1 MLCAAEIHFF
11 GWSVPFSS
19 STVDEIIPFRAS
31 STGAPRRARGALL
44 LARSPC
50 RVRVAARGADEGG
63 DEVRAQVPGGHR
75 GDAPARGRP
84 GARPTEAR
92 RMFHA
97 ARPRL
102 SAGRRNPPPPASPRA
117 ARDAPRLLPGHL
129 TPSSRPP
136 RPPPPPHLKVPPLSS
151 RADRPH
157 VTLPPPP
164 PRASVPVL
172 QDAEEMPQEHPL
184 PPPRPP
190 GGGSDSTP
198 SPRARFAARASSPS
212 RSATSSRRSTRSS
225 RSSTASSWT
234 RRRIS

>member
-19 STVDEIIPFRAS
+19 STVDGIIPFRAS

-44 LARSPC
+44 IARSPC

-97 ARPRL
+97 ARPHL
-102 SAGRRNPPPPASPRA
+102 SAGRRNPPPASPRA
-117 ARDAPRLLPGHL
+117 ARDALRLLPGHLTL

-136 RPPPPPHLKVPPLSS
+136 RPPLPPISKSPRSRLELTDPTSRSPPPAARLSS
-151 RADRPH
+151 CA
-157 VTLPPPP
+157 
-164 PRASVPVL
+164 
-172 QDAEEMPQEHPL
+172 
-184 PPPRPP
+184 
-190 GGGSDSTP
+190 
-198 SPRARFAARASSPS
+198 
-212 RSATSSRRSTRSS
+212 
-225 RSSTASSWT
+225 T
-234 RRRIS
+234 RR